1 MTPNFNIAHSFLVRF
16 VILYGIIL
24 FRGLF
29 CLGCCMLHICTSV
42 GLPSQEHFSAVIF
55 LCSVCLCNFY
65 QNLQRPADS
74 GGLWELALKIGQM
87 AVSGRATQHISK
99 YGHTYT
105 WIEVPKYQ
113 LQLMLLGGKQLHFV
127 VQANTSSRSIHS
139 RRSKIFV
146 SRVRVV
152 IKRRWQQG
160 RPTGR

>member
-1 MTPNFNIAHSFLVRF
+1 
-16 VILYGIIL
+16 
-24 FRGLF
+24 
-29 CLGCCMLHICTSV
+29 MLHICTSV